1 MQLSAFILWVTAPSG
16 FQGVGSNNMPK
27 VWTIKGD
34 IMEHVP
40 SHKIFVLIR
49 RISLLRVTV
58 RYLIKGWVPDKL
70 TNC

>member
-1 MQLSAFILWVTAPSG
+1 MITGLLIIMRLSASILWVAAPSG
-16 FQGVGSNNMPK
+16 FQGLGSNNMPK

-49 RISLLRVTV
+49 RTT
-58 RYLIKGWVPDKL
+58 IKVH
-70 TNC
+70 C

>member
-16 FQGVGSNNMPK
+16 FQGVGSNMPK

-49 RISLLRVTV
+49 RTSPLRVTV
-58 RYLIKGWVPDKL
+58 RYFIKGWVPDKL

>member
-1 MQLSAFILWVTAPSG
+1 MITGLSIIMQLSAYILWVAAPSG

-40 SHKIFVLIR
+40 SHKI
-49 RISLLRVTV
+49 
-58 RYLIKGWVPDKL
+58 WVPDKL
-70 TNC
+70 TTC

>member
-1 MQLSAFILWVTAPSG
+1 MITGLLIIMQLSASILRVAAPSE

-27 VWTIKGD
+27 VWTIKGH

-49 RISLLRVTV
+49 RTT
-58 RYLIKGWVPDKL
+58 IKGH
-70 TNC
+70 C